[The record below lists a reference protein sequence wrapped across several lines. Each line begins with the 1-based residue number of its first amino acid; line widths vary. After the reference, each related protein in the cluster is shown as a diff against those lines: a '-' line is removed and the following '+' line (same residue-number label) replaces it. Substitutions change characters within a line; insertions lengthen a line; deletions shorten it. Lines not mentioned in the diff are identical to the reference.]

1 MKDGHIHSPYCPH
14 GTKDDF
20 EEYIINAIAAG
31 FTEISFTEH
40 LPLPAGFKDPSPTN
54 DSAMDL
60 ELFEKYIDD
69 VNEMKIKY
77 KDEIKI
83 NLGTEIDYIE
93 GYEYEIRGLLNK
105 YGNQID
111 DSILSVHMIKVGT
124 GYRCID
130 YSAEEFGDISDSLG
144 GVNKVYDKYYE
155 TVKKALLA
163 NLGIYKPC
171 RIGHL
176 NLVRKFNKCYPYDYS
191 NNETLNEILKIIKDN
206 GYELDYNV
214 AGLRVK
220 TCKEAYIAGE
230 LLDRVKELGI
240 PMVLGSD
247 SHSAKFVKNYEL

>member
-69 VNEMKIKY
+69 VNKMKIKY

-83 NLGTEIDYIE
+83 NVGTEIDYIE

-111 DSILSVHMIKVGT
+111 DSI
-124 GYRCID
+124 
-130 YSAEEFGDISDSLG
+130 
-144 GVNKVYDKYYE
+144 
-155 TVKKALLA
+155 
-163 NLGIYKPC
+163 
-171 RIGHL
+171 
-176 NLVRKFNKCYPYDYS
+176 
-191 NNETLNEILKIIKDN
+191 
-206 GYELDYNV
+206 
-214 AGLRVK
+214 
-220 TCKEAYIAGE
+220 
-230 LLDRVKELGI
+230 
-240 PMVLGSD
+240 
-247 SHSAKFVKNYEL
+247 